1 MKQFEYNGARYV
13 SHTPLNCSQYGNPRA
28 RVVFETKG
36 GARLVATT
44 ATDAA
49 AGYAVGNWALS
60 GRASVVVHW
69 TRAGNAIIDYI
80 REWKRKGARHV

>member
-1 MKQFEYNGARYV
+1 MKITEYKGARYV

-28 RVVFETKG
+28 RVVFETADG
-36 GARLVATT
+36 ERITATT

-69 TRAGNAIIDYI
+69 TRTGNAIIDYI
-80 REWKRKGARHV
+80 RDWQREGVRHV